1 MNSPDDGLPVT
12 FARRTMPRM
21 TSEVR
26 PAAITSHFKRV
37 SAAGSA
43 APVSRALADEV
54 PIAIECNGVAYAV
67 LMATPAAM
75 EELAAGFALGERLID
90 GVDDLRGV
98 DVHDTAEGILVRLSL
113 ARRVAERI
121 TDRVRHRNS
130 DASCGLCGVETLAQA
145 LRPLPAAKRWEGD
158 DAAVFAAYH
167 ALRDHQPLNAQ
178 TGAVHAAAACTRSGA
193 IRTVYEDVGR
203 HNAFDKLIGSM
214 LLARREWDGGF
225 ALLTSRC
232 SFELVEKAVLARCP
246 MLATISAP
254 TRLAVDRAER
264 AGLALRSLVRADA
277 LLASG

>member
-1 MNSPDDGLPVT
+1 
-12 FARRTMPRM
+12 M
-21 TSEVR
+21 TGEVR
-26 PAAITSHFKRV
+26 PAAIEHDFAKVPAT
-37 SAAGSA
+37 GPA

-54 PIAIECNGVAYAV
+54 PIAIECNGLAYAV
-67 LMATPAAM
+67 LMATPAAV

-90 GVDDLRGV
+90 GVDDIRAI
-98 DVHDTAEGILVRLSL
+98 DVNDTGEGILVRLTL

-121 TDRVRHRNS
+121 ADRVRHRTS

-145 LRPLPAAKRWEGD
+145 LRPLPAAAPWDGA

-178 TGAVHAAAACTRSGA
+178 TGAVHAAAACTRDGV
-193 IRTVYEDVGR
+193 IRVAFEDVGR

-214 LLARREWDGGF
+214 LLAAQTWDGGF

-232 SFELVEKAVLARCP
+232 SFELVEKAVLAGCP

-254 TRLAVDRAER
+254 TRLAVER
-264 AGLALRSLVRADA
+264 AAGAGLTLRSLVRADSM
-277 LLASG
+277 LASG